1 MHHFGSEKDA
11 LQRNVLACRDTQER
25 RNKIV
30 AARRLIY
37 EWNYV
42 VDTPQVEALLK
53 EESLVPTKV

>member
-1 MHHFGSEKDA
+1 MHHFRSEKDA
-11 LQRNVLACRDTQER
+11 LQRNVLARRDTQER

-37 EWNYV
+37 EQNYV

>member
-11 LQRNVLACRDTQER
+11 LQCNVLARRDTQER

-37 EWNYV
+37 ERNYV

>member
-11 LQRNVLACRDTQER
+11 LQCNVLACRDTQER

-30 AARRLIY
+30 AACRLIY
-37 EWNYV
+37 ERNYV

>member
-1 MHHFGSEKDA
+1 MHHFRSEKDA
-11 LQRNVLACRDTQER
+11 LQRNVLVRRDTQER

-37 EWNYV
+37 EQNYV

>member
-11 LQRNVLACRDTQER
+11 LQRNVLAHRDTQER

-37 EWNYV
+37 ERNYV